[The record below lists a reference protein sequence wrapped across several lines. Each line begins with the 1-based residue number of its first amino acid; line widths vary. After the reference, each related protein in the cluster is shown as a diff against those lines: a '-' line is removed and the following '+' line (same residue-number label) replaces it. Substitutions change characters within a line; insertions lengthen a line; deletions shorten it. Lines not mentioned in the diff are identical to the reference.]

1 VPTQPSLDFGAG
13 YVQRAVDL
21 LPRQGDR
28 PPWRTSLNY
37 YRDAKLLRHMPVEDP
52 ELHFS
57 RSAARTTTSSSA

>member
-1 VPTQPSLDFGAG
+1 MSTRPALDFGAG

-28 PPWRTSLNY
+28 PPWRTPLNY
-37 YRDAKLLRHMPVEDP
+37 TKDAKVLRHKPVEDP

-57 RSAARTTTSSSA
+57 RSAARTTSSSA